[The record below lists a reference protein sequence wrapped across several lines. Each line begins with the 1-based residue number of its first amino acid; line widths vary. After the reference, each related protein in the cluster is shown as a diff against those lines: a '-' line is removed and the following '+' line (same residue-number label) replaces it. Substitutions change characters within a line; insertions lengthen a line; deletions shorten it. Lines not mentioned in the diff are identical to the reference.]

1 MTSDVRVRPRRG
13 DTDIELAGRL
23 ATIDRP
29 GLSGGAITPQH
40 AVVRTI
46 CRPVAPTHSTSYG
59 CWNAGCDPFRGS
71 GGSPDARSVRAD
83 PLGTMSPIRLQAFA
97 RSPLP
102 PGDALATG
110 GRRASHRRPE
120 EACDPSIADKPRL
133 AHRVA
138 HGRPRA
144 LQRPRRLGHRMLT
157 QGRRRTNLGRAAAK
171 HERPRAA
178 PTARSAHPLD
188 IIEPVVRQRHVRDRC
203 VDTSTPP
210 PHADG
215 VTVAIHVFE
224 LPSRASHGR
233 ISRRRAGAAVRER
246 GGSASAGP
254 E

>member
-29 GLSGGAITPQH
+29 GLSRSAITPQH

-59 CWNAGCDPFRGS
+59 SWNAGCDPFRRS
-71 GGSPDARSVRAD
+71 GGVRIRAASAPTRSDDVPNSAASFRTVAPSAR
-83 PLGTMSPIRLQAFA
+83 
-97 RSPLP
+97 
-102 PGDALATG
+102 
-110 GRRASHRRPE
+110 RRASHWRSASVASTAGG
-120 EACDPSIADKPRL
+120 ACDRRSPTSPTCAPRSARTSASTSAPTPPRPSN
-133 AHRVA
+133 AHA
-138 HGRPRA
+138 GSP
-144 LQRPRRLGHRMLT
+144 P
-157 QGRRRTNLGRAAAK
+157 TNLGRAAAK

-178 PTARSAHPLD
+178 PTARSAQPLD

-233 ISRRRAGAAVRER
+233 ISRRRAGAA
-246 GGSASAGP
+246 SANVEGP
-254 E
+254 RVLRPE